1 MKRKKFLTWVKGA
14 NPATIPGVYPPYEYA
29 TLDRRH
35 IQRVLDGKV
44 HSLMS
49 AFYWGGTPFDSDY
62 WVSIQVG
69 AKPLDD
75 RGRDYLRFLLSE
87 CDKRNAL

>member
-1 MKRKKFLTWVKGA
+1 MKRKKFLTWVKGKS
-14 NPATIPGVYPPYEYA
+14 PTTISDVYPPYEYA

-35 IQRVLDGKV
+35 IQRVLDGKIC
-44 HSLMS
+44 SLLP
-49 AFYWGGTPFDSDY
+49 AFYWGGTPFGRDY
-62 WVSIQVG
+62 WSSIHVG

-87 CDKRNAL
+87 CDRRNV